1 MSALHWQT
9 FPDNHSYPKK
19 QDWETHNLNP
29 KMWISSQ
36 WPISQLRQPS
46 SPHSSRI
53 WLKKWVQTQCQFIHT
68 QHQKSQS
75 RSMLF
80 HGYGCKKTPT
90 QLNTAYTFFPQ
101 LYLKYMLIPRRPMQ
115 ETQEMLVRSVS
126 QEDLGEGNGTPV
138 QYSCL
143 KNSMDKRSLV
153 GYSPWGCK
161 RVWLDEQLNMFMDN
175 TILIRQTAAWGHQSV
190 ARAISL

>member
-101 LYLKYMLIPRRPMQ
+101 LYLKYMLIPRRPVQECPPLAFGKSMQ
-115 ETQEMLVRSVS
+115 FSWGTEGWKAKVR
-126 QEDLGEGNGTPV
+126 EDE
-138 QYSCL
+138 YS
-143 KNSMDKRSLV
+143 S
-153 GYSPWGCK
+153 
-161 RVWLDEQLNMFMDN
+161 
-175 TILIRQTAAWGHQSV
+175 H
-190 ARAISL
+190 